1 MPDEKPDITV
11 CDECGRQYTSR
22 PAYLRHRKTH
32 DPSKWYQCPVCRL
45 KFPRM
50 DVLNRHQKLHGDD
63 GAITARDRRK
73 RAVRACDECKKSK
86 TRCDA
91 ARPCSACR
99 MTDKKCSFLVKATR
113 PSVRAMQTTETSND
127 MPLSGP
133 MPESRPAQT
142 FSAEVV
148 IDHRSNP
155 LIDNIVDPLP
165 IDAFEFNVMGSDVKG
180 QWSQTMPLNI
190 LPSQP
195 MNPVMG
201 LYTDPSKQPQGFIGE
216 TMIDPTPPLVPSDH
230 SDSTTS
236 PPELNNSFDIEPP
249 YLDEGSR
256 ARITLA
262 GEIEQSYQLAYF
274 PAPQQTH
281 LLHTFVKSFF
291 DNFHPLWP
299 ITWLQGFE
307 YDDVEPLLYLV
318 MGSIGAMYME
328 SPKAKRYGLEM
339 HLALRPKLIAACL
352 SCPPDEAKSD
362 AIFEAVLLMEIMS
375 LYLGSH
381 EALKYTREAGAALV
395 THARRVRLFEESES
409 SPLPAGVLFDNYGK
423 QADNRLREWI
433 KLEKRRRLVFGF
445 FRCEIFSGVLW
456 NTKPLVSFD
465 ELKLSLPCKQD
476 LWTSVG
482 PAWREKILTAS
493 QGIGSPNMVYSDLV
507 RLVAD
512 GASGSNA
519 LALTSPSVHDLV
531 LYGIQNWLLGIC
543 QAMQYAHSKKEEQD
557 NFKLLQQGSDILPVQ
572 YSKISGT
579 LERWNVSQ
587 EEFLRSFTL
596 DPLLY
601 HLWHVQVNANLDAL
615 HNLSSS
621 DLYIS
626 GQSYLNM
633 DLGAIALWATTESAH
648 VALYHACRIW
658 CLLDDE
664 IYKMRTNKTHVQKP
678 SFNILS
684 IISIYHAG
692 VVIWAM
698 AHLNPFVHVDF
709 QRGWGR
715 PPFRLSQD
723 NIHQWVGECASIAGQ
738 LSPSWAPVSA
748 CIIETQR
755 LPHTTLPLQYPVF

>member
-180 QWSQTMPLNI
+180 QWSQT
-190 LPSQP
+190 
-195 MNPVMG
+195 
-201 LYTDPSKQPQGFIGE
+201 
-216 TMIDPTPPLVPSDH
+216 
-230 SDSTTS
+230 
-236 PPELNNSFDIEPP
+236 
-249 YLDEGSR
+249 
-256 ARITLA
+256 
-262 GEIEQSYQLAYF
+262 
-274 PAPQQTH
+274 QTH

-476 LWTSVG
+476 LWTYVG